1 MIRSAVNLGGAGQEV
16 LFVVI
21 TPPRNSVGSHATSR
35 LNSPPWSDCR
45 ILGGAMTEKIVS
57 NAKATSS
64 FVFDIKAMSQINFV
78 AAP

>member
-1 MIRSAVNLGGAGQEV
+1 MQPGKKS
-16 LFVVI
+16 FSVVI
-21 TPPRNSVGSHATSR
+21 TSPRNSVGSHATRR

-64 FVFDIKAMSQINFV
+64 FVLDIKAISQINFV

>member
-1 MIRSAVNLGGAGQEV
+1 MGPAKPVH
-16 LFVVI
+16 
-21 TPPRNSVGSHATSR
+21 T
-35 LNSPPWSDCR
+35 WSDCR

-64 FVFDIKAMSQINFV
+64 FVFDIKAISQINFV

>member
-1 MIRSAVNLGGAGQEV
+1 MQPGKKS
-16 LFVVI
+16 FSVVI
-21 TPPRNSVGSHATSR
+21 TPPRKSVGSDPTRR

-64 FVFDIKAMSQINFV
+64 LVFDIKAIS
-78 AAP
+78 

>member
-1 MIRSAVNLGGAGQEV
+1 MQPGKKS
-16 LFVVI
+16 FSVVI
-21 TPPRNSVGSHATSR
+21 TPPRNSAGSDPTSR

-64 FVFDIKAMSQINFV
+64 FVFDIKAISQINFV